1 MHEKKRRRLLRRFE
15 GEDASTCKV
24 GLFFWRTGA
33 ILTWCHQWLAWL
45 VFLYFYPKIVS
56 TDTNSHSGDEL
67 CEQCHQRRQQLKL
80 NVLLVTDVWSHTL
93 CHISCRKRA
102 LSCRASYVTVFL
114 PGCVGS
120 CSSGAST
127 WAVTSRPYTAH
138 SYIGDIFIDR
148 LINHRGASIFHEDW
162 GPKYEGG
169 RAAHRPGK
177 AESGVGF
184 LERGQP
190 APLHQLGGLGSA
202 LSSPSGVWGGATAE
216 IEFGA
221 F

>member
-1 MHEKKRRRLLRRFE
+1 MSQCFCRDALAPVPAALQREQLRRE
-15 GEDASTCKV
+15 
-24 GLFFWRTGA
+24 
-33 ILTWCHQWLAWL
+33 
-45 VFLYFYPKIVS
+45 
-56 TDTNSHSGDEL
+56 
-67 CEQCHQRRQQLKL
+67 
-80 NVLLVTDVWSHTL
+80 
-93 CHISCRKRA
+93 
-102 LSCRASYVTVFL
+102 
-114 PGCVGS
+114 
-120 CSSGAST
+120 
-127 WAVTSRPYTAH
+127 SRPYTAH